1 MSGASWKHYYEP
13 IASTSLTYD
22 RPVDTFAARTAIDNV
37 AHLVDSAPVYR
48 VNWVDPLGFPSLPY
62 FMGATNQ
69 AQYLTIAQEFPTT
82 LMREGRYLGF
92 DVRVAAGVTG
102 GITAYVTAA
111 ITTPDVAYPINDP
124 TAPGVLGF
132 AGAFVS
138 TLAPSWIIDTQ
149 FTGEAPVKRAYMVC
163 TNTGDFATGA
173 TASSE
178 VGHLRLVIAALGFWD
193 NTSFGESVR
202 IYGIQVREYTIE

>member
-1 MSGASWKHYYEP
+1 MSGSSFKHYYEP
-13 IASTSLTYD
+13 LASTSLTYD
-22 RPVDTFAARTAIDNV
+22 RPVDTFATRIAMDNV
-37 AHLVDSAPVYR
+37 AHLVDSSPVYR
-48 VNWVDPLGFPSLPY
+48 VNWVDPFGFPSLPY

-69 AQYLTIAQEFPTT
+69 AQYLTIAHEFPTT
-82 LMREGRYLGF
+82 LFREGRYLGF

-111 ITTPDVAYPINDP
+111 IATPDVAYPVSDP
-124 TAPGVLGF
+124 TAPGIIGS

-138 TLAPSWIIDTQ
+138 TLAPSWIIDTR
-149 FTGEAPVKRAYMVC
+149 FTGEAPVARTYMVC
-163 TNTGDFATGA
+163 TNTGEFATGA

-178 VGHLRLVIAALGFWD
+178 VGTLRLIVSALGFWD

-202 IYGIQVREYTIE
+202 IYGLQVREYAIE